1 MHVSKNLKTTLQYTQ
16 RVALPKNKEY
26 TCTVTKSVEGINDMI
41 VNGFEYMFDVNRC
54 RLFHKNEYLI
64 SGYVVPPNGPVV

>member
-1 MHVSKNLKTTLQYTQ
+1 
-16 RVALPKNKEY
+16 LPKNKEY